1 MSQPFPHE
9 QPLPFITL
17 PNWAKA
23 AALCGFNIQPVFDEL
38 EIETDLL
45 HLEDATISRPLL
57 EQVMTV
63 CVARARDQHF
73 PFVLGETFAFD
84 YLPDIGTF
92 LATSPTLRA
101 AARGFAWVRALIT
114 PLINVQLAEDGDL
127 ARLVLRAAADGQG
140 GGSGVGLFLDSH
152 F

>member
-1 MSQPFPHE
+1 MFFFCKQKTAYEMRISYWSSDVCSSD
-9 QPLPFITL
+9 L
-17 PNWAKA
+17 
-23 AALCGFNIQPVFDEL
+23 
-38 EIETDLL
+38 TDLL

-92 LATSPTLRA
+92 LARSEEHTSELQSLMRISYAVFCLKKKTILTHT
-101 AARGFAWVRALIT
+101 LIT
-114 PLINVQLAEDGDL
+114 STN
-127 ARLVLRAAADGQG
+127 
-140 GGSGVGLFLDSH
+140 
-152 F
+152 